1 MSGSRRS
8 IITVSYNSGPLIWR
22 CLHALWPQLRFAD
35 EVFLV
40 DNASSDGSLEGI
52 EDAFPGLQVIRNA
65 ENRGYA
71 AANNQAIG
79 LAQGDYVLLL
89 NPDVLLE
96 PNALDTATAYLE
108 PRPDIGI
115 LGARILLPDGRL
127 DPPARRTF
135 KTPATY
141 FYKLTGLSW
150 LFPSSRRFGRY
161 YLSYLND
168 DDLTEVD
175 AVVGAFLFI
184 RRAAIARVGPL
195 DERFFMYCED
205 EDWCWRVKQ
214 DGWRVVYHP
223 QVIAHHFKG
232 SSTRLRPFTMIYH
245 WHRSILLY
253 HRKNIAPRYPAPVN
267 AFLYGSMGLSCLLT
281 MGVNGVRRLAS
292 GSVVA
297 PTAVPSTSA
306 KGSSAP
312 EEATVVNTPRHG
324 VTALR

>member
-1 MSGSRRS
+1 MTGSCRS
-8 IITVSYNSGPLIWR
+8 VITVTYNSGSLIWR
-22 CLHALWPQLRFAD
+22 CLAALWPQLHAGD
-35 EVFLV
+35 EVILV

-52 EDAFPGLQVIRNA
+52 EGAFPGLRVIRNA
-65 ENRGYA
+65 QNRGYA
-71 AANNQAIG
+71 AANNQAIR

-89 NPDVLLE
+89 NPDVILE
-96 PNALDTATAYLE
+96 RNALATATAYLDAH
-108 PRPDIGI
+108 PDVGI

-127 DPPARRTF
+127 DPPARRSF

-141 FYKLTGLSW
+141 FYKLSGLSW
-150 LFPSSRRFGRY
+150 LFPNNRRFGHY

-168 DDLTEVD
+168 DLLTEID

-184 RRAAIARVGPL
+184 RRATIARVGLL

-223 QVIAHHFKG
+223 EVIAHHFKG

-253 HRKNIAPRYPAPVN
+253 HQKNIAPRYPAPVN
-267 AFLYGSMGLSCLLT
+267 VLVYGAMGLSCLLT
-281 MGVNGVRRLAS
+281 MGINGLRRLAPS
-292 GSVVA
+292 RIIARQAPAAALVDSSPTPEGSIGEH
-297 PTAVPSTSA
+297 PR
-306 KGSSAP
+306 
-312 EEATVVNTPRHG
+312 TP
-324 VTALR
+324 ALTRR